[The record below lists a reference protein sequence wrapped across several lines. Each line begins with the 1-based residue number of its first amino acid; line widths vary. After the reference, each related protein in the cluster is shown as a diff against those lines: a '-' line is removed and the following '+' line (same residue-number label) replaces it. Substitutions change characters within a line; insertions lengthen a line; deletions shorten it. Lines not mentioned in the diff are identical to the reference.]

1 VQNAGADRALAAE
14 ALLRFA
20 KVEQAYYGSTTG
32 RILEIVGMAIAD
44 FRNQM
49 VVFDGLARAR
59 TNQHLLQHPSRPCR
73 DTNCCYVSVLAVLRK
88 MKDSSNRTNLANCY
102 DRPTQNGWAE
112 TPCHA
117 LDQPAA
123 LEAVL
128 EDARHHGFIR

>member
-1 VQNAGADRALAAE
+1 
-14 ALLRFA
+14 
-20 KVEQAYYGSTTG
+20 
-32 RILEIVGMAIAD
+32 
-44 FRNQM
+44 
-49 VVFDGLARAR
+49 
-59 TNQHLLQHPSRPCR
+59 
-73 DTNCCYVSVLAVLRK
+73 

-128 EDARHHGFIR
+128 EGARHHGFIR